1 MKMPAIKR
9 LVETQPLPALVAA
22 EEALLEEREPS
33 FEVEGEDEGEKLT
46 HVFAAIFIL
55 NHMQDNGSEFKDA
68 MREFTKKVRV
78 SLN

>member
-1 MKMPAIKR
+1 MKIPVIKR
-9 LVETQPLPALVAA
+9 LVESQTLQSLVAA
-22 EEALLEEREPS
+22 EEALLEEQQPA

-68 MREFTKKVRV
+68 LREYTKKVRV
-78 SLN
+78 SIS